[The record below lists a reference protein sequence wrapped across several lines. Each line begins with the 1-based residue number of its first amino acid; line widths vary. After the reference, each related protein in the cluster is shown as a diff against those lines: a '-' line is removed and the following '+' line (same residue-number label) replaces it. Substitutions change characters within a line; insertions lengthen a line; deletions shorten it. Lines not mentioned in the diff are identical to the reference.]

1 MKDSNSIISK
11 IILLNHCVNTLRM
24 NMNQTKLAE
33 WILILII
40 MICLAMAVMPIEKT
54 IYWKI

>member
-1 MKDSNSIISK
+1 MKDSKSIINK

-24 NMNQTKLAE
+24 NMNQAKLAE
-33 WILILII
+33 WILIIII
-40 MICLAMAVMPIEKT
+40 MIILAMVVMLIEKT